1 MIDRGRLSRRR
12 LLATLASGGALV
24 ALAGCVESDTGTEA
38 DTDANGTESE
48 PPAADELDLRETNV
62 VDVGCEATDG
72 GYAFDVTLHHDD
84 DGEEGYANWWQIE
97 RLDGTRLGR
106 RELLHAH
113 SEQPFTRSATVAV
126 PDDVAR
132 VSATTARKHLRTLE
146 SAGEVTTS
154 QDGQTTCYRRSETAI
169 VTEHAQSLLAELSP
183 EEIASGIADMKA
195 QIQEWRE
202 EYGVDSPEEFAREL
216 DVDDVDRDHGALL
229 TEWQTTRRNL
239 ALAQATLAI
248 GEASNTGHLT
258 DTDTDDEG
266 DSDASIIV

>member
-1 MIDRGRLSRRR
+1 MSEEMTPANRMI
-12 LLATLASGGALV
+12 
-24 ALAGCVESDTGTEA
+24 SDGGTEHRDVNDVVEEEWIEETTPFERVYEIIRTTYNPASAGEIA
-38 DTDANGTESE
+38 D
-48 PPAADELDLRETNV
+48 R
-62 VDVGCEATDG
+62 
-72 GYAFDVTLHHDD
+72 
-84 DGEEGYANWWQIE
+84 
-97 RLDGTRLGR
+97 
-106 RELLHAH
+106 
-113 SEQPFTRSATVAV
+113 
-126 PDDVAR
+126 AR

-195 QIQEWRE
+195 QIQKWRE
-202 EYGVDSPEEFAREL
+202 EYGVDSPEEFARER
-216 DVDDVDRDHGALL
+216 DVDDVDSDYGTLL

-258 DTDTDDEG
+258 GTNTDDEG
-266 DSDASIIV
+266 DSDPSIVV

>member
-1 MIDRGRLSRRR
+1 MSEEMAPANRMI
-12 LLATLASGGALV
+12 
-24 ALAGCVESDTGTEA
+24 SDGGTEHRDVNDVVEEEWIEETTPFERVYEIIRTTYNPASAGEIA
-38 DTDANGTESE
+38 D
-48 PPAADELDLRETNV
+48 R
-62 VDVGCEATDG
+62 
-72 GYAFDVTLHHDD
+72 
-84 DGEEGYANWWQIE
+84 
-97 RLDGTRLGR
+97 
-106 RELLHAH
+106 
-113 SEQPFTRSATVAV
+113 
-126 PDDVAR
+126 AR

-202 EYGVDSPEEFAREL
+202 EYGVDSPEEFARER
-216 DVDDVDRDHGALL
+216 DVDDVDSDYGALL

-258 DTDTDDEG
+258 GTDTDDEG
-266 DSDASIIV
+266 DSDPSIVV